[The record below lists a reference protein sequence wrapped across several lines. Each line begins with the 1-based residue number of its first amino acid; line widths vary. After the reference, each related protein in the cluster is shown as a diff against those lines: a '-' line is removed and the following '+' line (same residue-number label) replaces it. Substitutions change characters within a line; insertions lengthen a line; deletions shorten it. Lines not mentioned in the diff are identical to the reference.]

1 MPERNS
7 VPYSLESSVIT
18 LALFTLALFA
28 LAWPYVVVAY
38 PALCFT
44 ISAIREMVYQHGI
57 TAYL

>member
-18 LALFTLALFA
+18 LALFA

-38 PALCFT
+38 PALCFA